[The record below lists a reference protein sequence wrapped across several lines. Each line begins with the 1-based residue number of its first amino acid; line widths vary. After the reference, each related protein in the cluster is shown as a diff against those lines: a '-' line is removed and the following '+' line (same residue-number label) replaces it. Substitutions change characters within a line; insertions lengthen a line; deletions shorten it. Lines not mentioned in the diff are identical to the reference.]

1 MTDYELHRVCEDCFN
16 ESRNPPIREK
26 VYNSD
31 GSCRTCG
38 RMWIGIDIAYYPLH
52 RKWHKIRKRRYD
64 SRLYLCHD
72 KMSGRCMRGVKCRRA
87 HNILELEIWTAT
99 DSAQRPGNRKFMC
112 VICNEDFKIVEHL
125 NSHMIG
131 QAHVAK
137 SRSMRILPEVGH
149 SERYTGPIR
158 SRPKLTF
165 GSVSYELCHDFA
177 NQRRVCRYAN
187 GCKYAHSEEELKVW
201 KDALKADTVE
211 HRDKV
216 YTSDRSSH
224 PSSRSYV
231 PSQGGA
237 SKYPSSSE
245 SRPHWY
251 PEHSGTSDGG
261 NDPDVL
267 MQVYEAIDRFGLN
280 ACVLQMPN
288 HIQLCCEGPDTV
300 NIKADESLQVRYLVT
315 LKATQPEFLN
325 VVILYQHKGVFT
337 LDGIYKCNVMGNN
350 EEKIIHQHNVNKTN
364 YLVFQKFDSDNF
376 LEVRIIFRPQI
387 GGHKVFVVFQ
397 LQDGLLLAREI
408 YVKVR
413 TEESSTVN
421 DSFRK
426 STARPRPPSYTPTPG
441 PGPTGNTQ
449 APPHAPPG
457 HMQAPP
463 HAPPGHMQASPHVSP
478 GHMQIPPHAPPGH
491 MQKPPYKPPGYM
503 QTPTHVSLE
512 HIQTPSH
519 VSPGHIQAPPHV
531 SPGHIQTPP
540 HVSPGH
546 IQTPP
551 HVSPGHIQT
560 PPHVSPGHIQTPP
573 PAPPGHMQEPPHA
586 PPGHMQA
593 PPHAPTGH
601 RPVHA
606 LTGRVLPRPR
616 ARVVDNMSF
625 VNWEHNYDLVD
636 TSWYS
641 NKYPMRNDIE
651 ERMSSGYFDNMKS
664 EITKENYINRFRIL
678 LYLEEYQQK
687 KSLMKYDLCNETISF
702 DNVMRQ
708 VTIEPGNGR
717 EIVETAKGNF
727 RFIRFELKHRLF
739 EGYRSFRPPRA
750 AYIIPNGTNR
760 AFKCTSVNKASEYI
774 ILKITTNLITECQKN
789 GSNALVRFTPDRD
802 DYVKMHEAIDNIN
815 FSIVFP
821 TLRKVVIPWN
831 YIEEDHLQGL
841 LDYERLSV
849 SQKEAVF
856 SIINLECHS
865 FPTIVCGPFG
875 CGKTR
880 TLSVAAK
887 LISRA
892 FRNSRVLIVTQSN
905 SCANMYIE
913 LLRFY
918 FNSISMLR
926 EGLVGKTEKKFL
938 FRHFTKKQNVK
949 WNYKVNSYAHIDNRG
964 YPDETYIPISLY
976 DLQLCSIVVTTISS
990 CHTLVSQEHRKS
1002 KSLFTHIF
1010 IDEAAQVTEPEV
1022 CVALSLADNNTKVV
1036 LAGDVRQTKP
1046 LILSNYGKKYNLDL
1060 SLMERFELLPDY
1072 TTESLMKC
1080 KVYLKENFRS
1090 RKTIVKF
1097 FSDLFYDGC
1106 IISRAPRLTGPINF
1120 PALSFI
1126 HASGQEQSLHGFPAF
1141 YNEEEAQLT
1150 IRALRKF
1157 VAAGVRVDRIALLT
1171 TYKAQE
1177 QYFSE
1182 ILKQEGTRCRKQLH
1196 NTKYCRENNCINSR
1210 TIEHKKLEGIQ
1221 GREYDLVI
1229 INTVRTVRN
1238 LPNDISM
1245 EEMVDLG
1252 LLDDVTQFNTILTRA
1267 RGWVLVIGDVDCL
1280 TNVGRCSNVWNKYV
1294 EACEDVCGYFES
1306 IQQFNEINMRTYLT
1320 KSDKTFKKS
1329 LRVQEKDIFTVEPT
1343 KLFDNF
1349 NIQIPNKGNKS
1360 ILDKI
1365 IPSGEENDVITT
1377 QELVSSNSKEELTL
1391 EETVSSAN
1399 YNSKLYS
1406 LQNFINICHEELTG
1420 LTNRDVINVIN
1431 EQIQFTNLT
1440 IELLERQNHMETRT
1454 SGNIPD
1460 AMASHRVVLDKDCLQ
1475 GATPQVTAPPDLI
1488 PK

>member
-38 RMWIGIDIAYYPLH
+38 RMWIGIDIAYYPPH
-52 RKWHKIRKRRYD
+52 RKWLRIRKRRYD

-72 KMSGRCMRGVKCRRA
+72 KMSGRCMRGVTCRRA
-87 HNILELEIWTAT
+87 HNVLELEIWTAT

-112 VICNEDFKIVEHL
+112 VICNEEFKIVEHL
-125 NSHMIG
+125 NSHMTG
-131 QAHVAK
+131 QAHVTK
-137 SRSMRILPEVGH
+137 TRSMRILPEVGH
-149 SERYTGPIR
+149 SEWYTGPIR

-165 GSVSYELCHDFA
+165 GSVFYELCRNYA
-177 NQRRVCRYAN
+177 NQRRVCQFGN
-187 GCKYAHSEEELKVW
+187 GCKHAHSEEELKVW
-201 KDALKADTVE
+201 MDALKADTVK

-216 YTSDRSSH
+216 YSNTSDHYNS
-224 PSSRSYV
+224 SSRGSY
-231 PSQGGA
+231 SSSRGGA

-251 PEHSGTSDGG
+251 PEHPGTSDGG

-267 MQVYEAIDRFGLN
+267 MEVYEAIDRFGLN

-288 HIQLCCEGPDTV
+288 HIQLCCEGPDIV
-300 NIKADESLQVRYLVT
+300 NIKADESIQVRYLVS
-315 LKATQPEFLN
+315 LKATRLEFLN
-325 VVILYQHKGVFT
+325 TVVLYQHKGVFSI
-337 LDGIYKCNVMGNN
+337 DGIYKCNVTGDNR
-350 EEKIIHQHNVNKTN
+350 EKIIHQHNVSKTN
-364 YLVFQKFDSDNF
+364 YLVFQEFDSDNF
-376 LEVRIIFRPQI
+376 LEIPIIFRPQI
-387 GGHKVFVVFQ
+387 GGHKVFVIFQ
-397 LQDGLLLAREI
+397 LQDGLLLAKEI

-421 DSFRK
+421 DNFRK
-426 STARPRPPSYTPTPG
+426 STARPRAPSYTPTPV
-441 PGPTGNTQ
+441 PVPTGNTQ
-449 APPHAPPG
+449 APPYAQPE

-463 HAPPGHMQASPHVSP
+463 GHVRTPPHVSPGHIRVPPHVSP
-478 GHMQIPPHAPPGH
+478 GHMQAP
-491 MQKPPYKPPGYM
+491 Q
-503 QTPTHVSLE
+503 
-512 HIQTPSH
+512 H
-519 VSPGHIQAPPHV
+519 VSPGHMRVPPHVSPGHMQAPPHV
-531 SPGHIQTPP
+531 SPGH
-540 HVSPGH
+540 
-546 IQTPP
+546 
-551 HVSPGHIQT
+551 
-560 PPHVSPGHIQTPP
+560 
-573 PAPPGHMQEPPHA
+573 
-586 PPGHMQA
+586 
-593 PPHAPTGH
+593 
-601 RPVHA
+601 RPVHVP
-606 LTGRVLPRPR
+606 TGQVFPR
-616 ARVVDNMSF
+616 ARAPVVDNMSF
-625 VNWEHNYDLVD
+625 VNWEHNYDMVD
-636 TSWYS
+636 SWDS

-664 EITKENYINRFRIL
+664 EITKENFAKRFHIL
-678 LYLEEYQQK
+678 LYIEEYQQK

-708 VTIEPGNGR
+708 VTIELGNGR

-760 AFKCTSVNKASEYI
+760 AFKCTSVNTASEYI
-774 ILKITTNLITECQKN
+774 ILKITTNLITECQRN
-789 GSNALVRFTPDRD
+789 RSNALVRFTPDRD
-802 DYVKMHEAIDNIN
+802 DYVRMHEAIDNIN

-831 YIEEDHLQGL
+831 YIEEDHLLGL
-841 LDYERLSV
+841 LDSEQLSV

-875 CGKTR
+875 CGKTK
-880 TLSVAAK
+880 TLSVAAR

-892 FRNSRVLIVTQSN
+892 FRDSRVLIVTKTN

-938 FRHFTKKQNVK
+938 SRHFAKKQNVK
-949 WNYKVNSYAHIDNRG
+949 WNKRVNSYAHIDNQG
-964 YPDETYIPISLY
+964 YPDEIYIPFSLY
-976 DLQLCSIVVTTISS
+976 DLKMCSIVVTTISA
-990 CHTLVSQEHRKS
+990 CHTLVSPVDRKS

-1022 CVALSLADNNTKVV
+1022 CVALSLAGNNTKVV

-1046 LILSNYGKKYNLDL
+1046 LILSNYGKMYNLDL

-1106 IISRAPRLTGPINF
+1106 IISRPPKLTGPMNF

-1126 HASGQEQSLHGFPAF
+1126 HVSGQEQSLHGSPSF

-1150 IRALRKF
+1150 IKALRKF
-1157 VAAGVRVDRIALLT
+1157 VAAGVRVDKIALLT

-1182 ILKQEGTRCRKQLH
+1182 ILKQEGTRCRKQHH
-1196 NTKYCRENNCINSR
+1196 NTKYCRENNCINSH
-1210 TIEHKKLEGIQ
+1210 TIEYRKLDSIQ

-1252 LLDDVTQFNTILTRA
+1252 LLDDVNQFNTILTRA

-1280 TNVGRCSNVWNKYV
+1280 TNVGRCSNVWNKYA

-1320 KSDKTFKKS
+1320 KSDKTFKKI
-1329 LRVQEKDIFTVEPT
+1329 LRVPEKDIFTVEPT

-1349 NIQIPNKGNKS
+1349 NTQIPNKGNKS
-1360 ILDKI
+1360 ILDEI

-1377 QELVSSNSKEELTL
+1377 QELVSSNSKKELTL

-1406 LQNFINICHEELTG
+1406 LQNFINICHEELNG
-1420 LTNRDVINVIN
+1420 VTNRDVINVIN

-1440 IELLERQNHMETRT
+1440 MELLERQNRMETRT
-1454 SGNIPD
+1454 SGNVPN

>member
-38 RMWIGIDIAYYPLH
+38 RMWIGIDIAYYPPH
-52 RKWHKIRKRRYD
+52 RKWLRIRKRRYD

-87 HNILELEIWTAT
+87 HNVLELEIWTAT

-131 QAHVAK
+131 QAHVTK
-137 SRSMRILPEVGH
+137 TKSMRILPEVGH
-149 SERYTGPIR
+149 SEWYTGPIR

-165 GSVSYELCHDFA
+165 GSVSYELCCDFV
-177 NQRRVCRYAN
+177 NQKRICQFGN
-187 GCKYAHSEEELKVW
+187 GCKHAHSEEELKVW
-201 KDALKADTVE
+201 MDALKADTVK

-216 YTSDRSSH
+216 YSNTSDHYNS
-224 PSSRSYV
+224 SSRGSY
-231 PSQGGA
+231 SSSRGGA

-251 PEHSGTSDGG
+251 PEHPGTSDGG

-267 MQVYEAIDRFGLN
+267 MEVYETIDRFGLN

-300 NIKADESLQVRYLVT
+300 DIKADESLQVRYLVT
-315 LKATQPEFLN
+315 LKATQLEFLN
-325 VVILYQHKGVFT
+325 TVVLYQHKGVFSI
-337 LDGIYKCNVMGNN
+337 DGIYKCNVMGDR
-350 EEKIIHQHNVNKTN
+350 EKIIHQHNVSKTN
-364 YLVFQKFDSDNF
+364 YLVFQEFDSDNF
-376 LEVRIIFRPQI
+376 LEIPIIFRPQI
-387 GGHKVFVVFQ
+387 GGHKVFVIFQ
-397 LQDGLLLAREI
+397 LQDGLLLAKEI

-421 DSFRK
+421 DNFRK
-426 STARPRPPSYTPTPG
+426 STARPRAPSYTPTPV
-441 PGPTGNTQ
+441 PVPTGN
-449 APPHAPPG
+449 
-457 HMQAPP
+457 
-463 HAPPGHMQASPHVSP
+463 
-478 GHMQIPPHAPPGH
+478 
-491 MQKPPYKPPGYM
+491 
-503 QTPTHVSLE
+503 
-512 HIQTPSH
+512 PS
-519 VSPGHIQAPPHV
+519 
-531 SPGHIQTPP
+531 
-540 HVSPGH
+540 
-546 IQTPP
+546 
-551 HVSPGHIQT
+551 
-560 PPHVSPGHIQTPP
+560 
-573 PAPPGHMQEPPHA
+573 
-586 PPGHMQA
+586 
-593 PPHAPTGH
+593 
-601 RPVHA
+601 
-606 LTGRVLPRPR
+606 
-616 ARVVDNMSF
+616 VVDNMSF

-636 TSWYS
+636 SWDS

-664 EITKENYINRFRIL
+664 EITKENFAKRFHIL
-678 LYLEEYQQK
+678 LYIEEYQQK

-702 DNVMRQ
+702 DNVTRQ
-708 VTIEPGNGR
+708 ITIELGNGR

-760 AFKCTSVNKASEYI
+760 AFKCTSVNTASEYI
-774 ILKITTNLITECQKN
+774 ILKITTNLITECQRN
-789 GSNALVRFTPDRD
+789 RSNALVRFTPDRD
-802 DYVKMHEAIDNIN
+802 DYVRMHEAIDNIN

-831 YIEEDHLQGL
+831 YIEEDHLLGL
-841 LDYERLSV
+841 LDSEQLSV

-865 FPTIVCGPFG
+865 FPTIICGPFG
-875 CGKTR
+875 CGKTK

-892 FRNSRVLIVTQSN
+892 FRDSRVLIVTKTN

-938 FRHFTKKQNVK
+938 SRHFAKKQNVK
-949 WNYKVNSYAHIDNRG
+949 WNKRVNSYAHIDNQG
-964 YPDETYIPISLY
+964 YPDETYIPFSLY
-976 DLQLCSIVVTTISS
+976 DLQLCSIVVTTIST
-990 CHTLVSQEHRKS
+990 CHTLVSPVDRKS

-1010 IDEAAQVTEPEV
+1010 IDDSAQVTEPEV

-1036 LAGDVRQTKP
+1036 LAGDVRLTKP
-1046 LILSNYGKKYNLDL
+1046 LILSNYGKMYNLDL

-1072 TTESLMKC
+1072 TTTSLMKC

-1097 FSDLFYDGC
+1097 ISDLFYDGC
-1106 IISRAPRLTGPINF
+1106 IISRPPRLIGPTNF

-1126 HASGQEQSLHGFPAF
+1126 HVSGQEQSLHGSPSF

-1182 ILKQEGTRCRKQLH
+1182 ILKQEGTRCKKQLH
-1196 NTKYCRENNCINSR
+1196 SPKYCRENNCINSH
-1210 TIEHKKLEGIQ
+1210 TIEYKKLEGIQ

-1238 LPNDISM
+1238 LPNNISM

-1252 LLDDVTQFNTILTRA
+1252 LLDDVNQFNTILTRA

-1320 KSDKTFKKS
+1320 KSDKT
-1329 LRVQEKDIFTVEPT
+1329 QEKDIFTVEPT

-1349 NIQIPNKGNKS
+1349 NTQIPNKGNKS
-1360 ILDKI
+1360 ILDEI

-1406 LQNFINICHEELTG
+1406 LQNFFNICREELNG
-1420 LTNRDVINVIN
+1420 VTNQDVINVIYG
-1431 EQIQFTNLT
+1431 QIQCINLT
-1440 IELLERQNHMETRT
+1440 LQLLERQDCMETRT
-1454 SGNIPD
+1454 SGAIPNV
-1460 AMASHRVVLDKDCLQ
+1460 MASHGVVNNVINF
-1475 GATPQVTAPPDLI
+1475 VT
-1488 PK
+1488 K